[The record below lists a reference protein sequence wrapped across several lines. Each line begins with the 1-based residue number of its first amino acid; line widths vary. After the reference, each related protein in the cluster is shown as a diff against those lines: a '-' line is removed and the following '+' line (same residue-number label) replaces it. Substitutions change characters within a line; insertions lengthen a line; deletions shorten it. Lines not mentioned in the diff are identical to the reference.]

1 MTSIRFENS
10 EYYNYDLRQSTNTI
24 INPKKEQFITNV
36 VTTTDDWKKNIY
48 NHNNYITKPHQQ
60 YKPRTTASKSV
71 NIKLGGVY

>member
-24 INPKKEQFITNV
+24 INPKKEQLITNV
-36 VTTTDDWKKNIY
+36 VTTTDDWNKNIY
-48 NHNNYITKPHQQ
+48 NHSHYITKP